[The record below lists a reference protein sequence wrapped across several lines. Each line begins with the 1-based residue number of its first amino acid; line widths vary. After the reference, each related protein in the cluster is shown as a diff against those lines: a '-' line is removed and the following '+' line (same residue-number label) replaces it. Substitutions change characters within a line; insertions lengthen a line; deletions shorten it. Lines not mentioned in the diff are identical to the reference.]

1 MNNTITSKLSSD
13 LVMYQANK
21 RVYEKQI
28 DDLSRV
34 VKSKILSASIFFTC
48 SERHGT
54 NLFSHQ
60 VLYSGC
66 RMIPPELTDFL
77 KLHIQ
82 ALQEA
87 VQIIDKKINSL
98 QHCTA

>member
-1 MNNTITSKLSSD
+1 MNNNLSND

-21 RVYEKQI
+21 RAYEKQI

-48 SERHGT
+48 SERQGT
-54 NLFSHQ
+54 TLFSHQ

-66 RMIPPELTDFL
+66 SMIPPELTDFL

-87 VQIIDKKINSL
+87 VQIINKKITSL
-98 QHCTA
+98 QHAEA